1 MIHRIPSLM
10 GILLVSML
18 AQSVSGW
25 IAHAQEQ
32 SSPTLPNS
40 DVRLQADIAF
50 WLSVADSEG
59 PRDLKDYLE
68 QFPDGQ
74 FVALAH
80 QRLRAKIAV
89 RGEALLDK
97 WGRAAMHRASRDNDV
112 EVLEWLTAQGGRP
125 RRAVYLPNSDAR
137 SGGE

>member
-1 MIHRIPSLM
+1 MIHRIPSVM

-18 AQSVSGW
+18 AQSVSDR

-32 SSPTLPNS
+32 SSPTLLNS
-40 DVRLQADIAF
+40 DVRLQADVAF
-50 WLSVADSEG
+50 WQSIEDSEN

-80 QRLRAKIAV
+80 RMLHARIVV
-89 RGEALLDK
+89 RGEALLTK

>member
-1 MIHRIPSLM
+1 MIHRIPSVM

-18 AQSVSGW
+18 AQSVSDR

-32 SSPTLPNS
+32 SSPTLLNS

-50 WLSVADSEG
+50 WQSIEDSED
-59 PRDLKDYLE
+59 PPDIKDYLE

-80 QRLRAKIAV
+80 RRLRAKIAIIPICSSTCIF
-89 RGEALLDK
+89 L
-97 WGRAAMHRASRDNDV
+97 MPNCFASGTTN
-112 EVLEWLTAQGGRP
+112 EHM
-125 RRAVYLPNSDAR
+125 S
-137 SGGE
+137 